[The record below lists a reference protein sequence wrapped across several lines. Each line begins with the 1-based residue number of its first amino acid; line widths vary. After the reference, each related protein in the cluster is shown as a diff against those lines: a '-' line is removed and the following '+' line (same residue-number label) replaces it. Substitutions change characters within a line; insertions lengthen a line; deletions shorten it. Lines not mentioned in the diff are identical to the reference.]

1 MVTALCP
8 YIGYKKAAALD
19 KESLSGG
26 VPIRDLVLR
35 DGLLEPETLS
45 RLLNPA
51 TQCGGK
57 V

>member
-1 MVTALCP
+1 M
-8 YIGYKKAAALD
+8 KSSAAALD

>member
-1 MVTALCP
+1 MKSSATAL
-8 YIGYKKAAALD
+8 A
-19 KESLSGG
+19 KESLPDG
-26 VPIRDLVLR
+26 VPIRDRVLR

-51 TQCGGK
+51 TQCGGE